1 MSRFLGCG
9 CPQRPLYEVEPC
21 VWAGRSNGWEAVPEL
36 TDEFRANSLD
46 LRKWFPYSPFS
57 FGTKPGLFVPS
68 NVSVSD
74 QKAWLTP
81 KREMLPDDAPGGY
94 EGWTTGALVSQYKQ
108 LYGYFECSFKASDT
122 ALASR
127 FMLVGKRKK
136 KRMSVDVFS
145 YSAHEENKELVF
157 MDALFATK
165 DEDGKAVEAKHPL
178 KKIILDMPDHPV
190 TVGIDWTPDHLKTYV
205 DGHVIRNLENKY
217 WHSPMQIGFF
227 LETIPDRFGVPNE
240 NQLKRRAAMEIYYVR
255 TWQRTSSVRQER
267 ISSLDGEL

>member
-1 MSRFLGCG
+1 MFQIGVV
-9 CPQRPLYEVEPC
+9 VE
-21 VWAGRSNGWEAVPEL
+21 
-36 TDEFRANSLD
+36 
-46 LRKWFPYSPFS
+46 
-57 FGTKPGLFVPS
+57 
-68 NVSVSD
+68 
-74 QKAWLTP
+74 
-81 KREMLPDDAPGGY
+81 
-94 EGWTTGALVSQYKQ
+94 YKQ

-217 WHSPMQIGFF
+217 VPCSKCTVAISAATRDRDAIDS
-227 LETIPDRFGVPNE
+227 TIRG
-240 NQLKRRAAMEIYYVR
+240 
-255 TWQRTSSVRQER
+255 S
-267 ISSLDGEL
+267 